1 MIPVCGFDVLAA
13 MSWITLIPLGS
24 IKYCSCSVILS
35 RACSLPPKINP
46 KTWLNDPE
54 LEDDFRQDAYKKPT
68 MMLTNNKLKTSFT
81 FRLLTLEFIGGC
93 FQVFWRGSRLDQTFS
108 NILSRSSAGHESDY
122 YYNHSDHQDN
132 VDQTASDMK

>member
-1 MIPVCGFDVLAA
+1 VFRPLALLLKLCE
-13 MSWITLIPLGS
+13 SHR
-24 IKYCSCSVILS
+24 KE
-35 RACSLPPKINP
+35 
-46 KTWLNDPE
+46 WLNDPE